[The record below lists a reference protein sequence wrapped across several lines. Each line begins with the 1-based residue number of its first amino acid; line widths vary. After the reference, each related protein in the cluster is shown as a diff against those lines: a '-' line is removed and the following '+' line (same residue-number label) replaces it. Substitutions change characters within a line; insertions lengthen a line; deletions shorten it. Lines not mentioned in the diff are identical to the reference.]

1 MPATEREVRV
11 AEAVLGLARRVAD
24 VDVVDLLYD
33 LTDQALTMLTV
44 QGVGITIVDA
54 RGVVRHVTAS
64 DERCRRLE
72 EIQIELGEGPCVDS
86 ARSNRPL
93 GPVAFGEGSPGAT
106 RWPRFAAHTRAEG
119 VVAIS
124 AVPLRTSETT
134 IGALNLINTRPPV
147 ITSLDLDVAQAL
159 ASAATACFLNQHRPR
174 DREDLVDQLRG
185 ALNNR
190 ITIEQ
195 AKGVLSERFHI
206 SMDEA
211 FALLRSHART
221 LRLPL
226 KDLAI
231 ELAKG
236 RGRSEERRVGKEC
249 RSRWSPYH

>member
-106 RWPRFAAHTRAEG
+106 RWHRFAAHTRAEG

-236 RGRSEERRVGKEC
+236 RGPGELNPAR
-249 RSRWSPYH
+249 